1 MDKEHHFDPLMK
13 IQSMDFIIK
22 QRLSD
27 RAYRVYSFLVF
38 RYNTYTMQ
46 CNPSVEYMASEMGKS
61 PSYVKRGLREL
72 RKRKFI
78 SNRRGSQ
85 TTGSNLYRLK
95 GTSIGIFEPQRS
107 DVSYE
112 KVKSVT
118 NERSDVTRK
127 YINENIK
134 ENINTD
140 SHSEPELPDGSGSS
154 AISEEEWKRVGI
166 NISKIIKG
174 ETIN

>member
-13 IQSMDFIIK
+13 IQAMDFIIK

-27 RAYRVYSFLVF
+27 RAYRVFCFLVF

-46 CNPSVEYMASEMGKS
+46 CNPSVDYMAREMGKS

-78 SNRRGSQ
+78 SNRRGSL
-85 TTGSNLYRLK
+85 TTGSNLYRLE
-95 GTSIGIFEPQRS
+95 GTSIGIFQPQRS
-107 DVSYE
+107 KVSNE
-112 KVKSVT
+112 GVKFVT
-118 NERSDVTRK
+118 KEGSDMSRK
-127 YINENIK
+127 YINEDIK
-134 ENINTD
+134 ENINTNT
-140 SHSEPELPDGSGSS
+140 HIEPEQSRGSGSS
-154 AISEEEWKRVGI
+154 VVSDEEWKRAGM

-174 ETIN
+174 EIIN